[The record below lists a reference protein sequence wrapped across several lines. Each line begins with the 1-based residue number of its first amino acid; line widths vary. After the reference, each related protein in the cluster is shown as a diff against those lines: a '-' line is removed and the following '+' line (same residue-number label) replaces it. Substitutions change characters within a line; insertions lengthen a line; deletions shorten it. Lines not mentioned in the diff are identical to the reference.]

1 MTSAKAAATLQE
13 DEWRRLVWQWIG
25 MPSSMN
31 PTAVTA
37 SGPMLPG
44 VNVTSRT
51 WLSVTNQR
59 SGDRACGT
67 FTCATFEMKTSF
79 DPEALA
85 AVVDSLQKDSPFVL
99 PSVTPLELE
108 EVIRVT
114 METGTMLPHEILVTR
129 MTRMRMD
136 VSGETLTNRDAYSR
150 RSIFVHDVEPDA
162 PASNLPS

>member
-1 MTSAKAAATLQE
+1 
-13 DEWRRLVWQWIG
+13 
-25 MPSSMN
+25 
-31 PTAVTA
+31 
-37 SGPMLPG
+37 
-44 VNVTSRT
+44 
-51 WLSVTNQR
+51 
-59 SGDRACGT
+59 
-67 FTCATFEMKTSF
+67 MKTSF

-114 METGTMLPHEILVTR
+114 METGSMLPHEILVTR

-150 RSIFVHDVEPDA
+150 RSIFVYDVEPDA

>member
-1 MTSAKAAATLQE
+1 
-13 DEWRRLVWQWIG
+13 
-25 MPSSMN
+25 MN
-31 PTAVTA
+31 
-37 SGPMLPG
+37 
-44 VNVTSRT
+44 
-51 WLSVTNQR
+51 
-59 SGDRACGT
+59 
-67 FTCATFEMKTSF
+67 TSF

-114 METGTMLPHEILVTR
+114 METGSMLPHEILVTR

-136 VSGETLTNRDAYSR
+136 VSGETLTNRDAYSH
-150 RSIFVHDVEPDA
+150 RSIFVYDVEPDA